1 MLLTKRNITCL
12 FLLLKLNIS
21 DAQNITGT
29 WEGEL
34 SDDQFIQLNVIQ
46 VHDQLCGYT
55 WDYIRKDPKSYCRVY
70 FTGEYDKVNKE
81 WVFEGEFFIKK
92 NGDHL
97 LMQIRLTKVSVDGKI
112 ALLGVATD
120 VPETPNSFSFNSPDR
135 NQLFGRPDPFAE
147 PTRNAFVF
155 RDSVKLRKTADRPQL
170 ILPEMKDCYR
180 QEQKLKDTISKQS
193 RTLTKTKTNIIKPD
207 LPVDSLVNIVASSPP
222 PVIKRSDSIQ
232 LPELMV
238 KRKNTEEGYIEVDTK
253 KITLN
258 VYDNAIMDGD
268 TVSIFYNGKLLL
280 SHQRLSEKPIVVN
293 IELDGN
299 SSRNEILLFA
309 ENLGSIP
316 PNTALIVV
324 TAGNKRYEL
333 FSKAS
338 LDENAV
344 LVFMYKPK

>member
-1 MLLTKRNITCL
+1 MLLTKRNITCF
-12 FLLLKLNIS
+12 FLLLKLSITG
-21 DAQNITGT
+21 AQNITGT

-34 SDDQFIQLNVIQ
+34 SDDQFIQVNVIQ
-46 VHDQLCGYT
+46 VRDQLCGYT

-70 FTGEYDKVNKE
+70 FTGEYDKADKE
-81 WVFEGEFFIKK
+81 WVFNGEFFIKK

-97 LMQIRLTKVSVDGKI
+97 LMHIRLTKAVVNGNI
-112 ALLGVATD
+112 VLLGVATD
-120 VPETPNSFSFNSPDR
+120 VPETPNFFSFNSPDR
-135 NQLFGRPDPFAE
+135 DALLGRLDPFAQ
-147 PTRNAFVF
+147 TTKNSTAF
-155 RDSVKLRKTADRPQL
+155 RDSVKLQKIADRPQM

-193 RTLTKTKTNIIKPD
+193 RTLTKTRIIKPD
-207 LPVDSLVNIVASSPP
+207 QPVDSLVNIVVASPP
-222 PVIKRSDSIQ
+222 PAIKKPDSVQ
-232 LPELMV
+232 LPEQML
-238 KRKNTEEGYIEVDTK
+238 KRKNTEEGYIEVNSK

-280 SHQRLSEKPIVVN
+280 SHQRLSEKPIVVD
-293 IELDGN
+293 IELDEN

-324 TAGNKRYEL
+324 TAGDKRYEL